1 MNSKSSQTHQVERGR
16 IWFGALTLNGL
27 PVAGLPASVLA
38 RDVSLAGQ
46 SVRVVAVVPDEKNHF
61 PRARSGEVGLM
72 EGWGVARAVNE
83 VVTADEN
90 AQNKR
95 PIVAIVNVRS
105 QAYGRREE
113 AFGIHQA
120 LAAAGQPTQAPA

>member
-16 IWFGALTLNGL
+16 IWFDALTLNGL
-27 PVAGLPASVLA
+27 PVDGLPASVLA

-83 VVTADEN
+83 VVAADEN
-90 AQNKR
+90 AQN
-95 PIVAIVNVRS
+95 
-105 QAYGRREE
+105 
-113 AFGIHQA
+113 
-120 LAAAGQPTQAPA
+120 